1 MTDFPRS
8 GVIFFV
14 VDQVLTWEILG
25 GISFIKWDDEE
36 GLDTVSR
43 LCASVSILMGK

>member
-14 VDQVLTWEILG
+14 VDQVLTWEILE
-25 GISFIKWDDEE
+25 GIYFVKWDVEE
-36 GLDTVSR
+36 RLDTVS
-43 LCASVSILMGK
+43 L